1 MNKKKLKIIGVIVA
15 FAICFPLHFGYDKFP
30 NFITSIFF
38 PVNESIWEH
47 MKILFG
53 SIIIA
58 GVVQK
63 IMILFRK
70 EKVNNICFSNF
81 VGALLSIPIYLML
94 YLPLYNIIG
103 ESMILAISVMFIT
116 IVIAEIISYIIMN
129 RRDYGM
135 ENKTIFLV
143 ALVYIIFTFLTY
155 YPLEINLFLDKKELI
170 YGIKK

>member
-1 MNKKKLKIIGVIVA
+1 MSKKKLKIVGILVA

-53 SIIIA
+53 SIIIS

-63 IMILFRK
+63 IIILIKK

-81 VGALLSIPIYLML
+81 IGAILSIPIYLIL

-129 RRDYGM
+129 RKNYGM

-143 ALVYIIFTFLTY
+143 VVVYIIFSMLTY
-155 YPLEINLFLDKKELI
+155 YPLEINLFLDKKQLI

>member
-53 SIIIA
+53 SIIIS

-63 IMILFRK
+63 ITILLRK
-70 EKVNNICFSNF
+70 ERVNNICFSNF
-81 VGALLSIPIYLML
+81 VGALLSIPIYLIL
-94 YLPLYNIIG
+94 YLPLYKIIG

-135 ENKTIFLV
+135 ENKTIIFV
-143 ALVYIIFTFLTY
+143 VIVYIIFTLLTY
-155 YPLEINLFLDKKELI
+155 YPLEINLFLDQKKLI

>member
-1 MNKKKLKIIGVIVA
+1 MSKKKLKVIGVIVA
-15 FAICFPLHFGYDKFP
+15 FVICFPLHFGYDKFP

-81 VGALLSIPIYLML
+81 IGALLSIPIYLML

-129 RRDYGM
+129 RKDYGM

-143 ALVYIIFTFLTY
+143 ILVYIIFSMLTY

>member
-1 MNKKKLKIIGVIVA
+1 
-15 FAICFPLHFGYDKFP
+15 
-30 NFITSIFF
+30 
-38 PVNESIWEH
+38 
-47 MKILFG
+47 
-53 SIIIA
+53 
-58 GVVQK
+58 
-63 IMILFRK
+63 
-70 EKVNNICFSNF
+70 
-81 VGALLSIPIYLML
+81 
-94 YLPLYNIIG
+94 
-103 ESMILAISVMFIT
+103 MILAISVMFIT